1 MATCASRAQRL
12 IELERAKKQRG
23 LNPEERKEA
32 TRLRRALKSAGI
44 NPGSPNLVHTALIA
58 DHLSTVK
65 TFIKACDKANYRPGW
80 EIQDHLKKPLQ
91 ELGINPNYHEL
102 KRKMAEIKRTRSSA
116 RDTRNRHRRTNSQK
130 RFADVGIA
138 NTTSPRPILDPDS
151 LRFDERYPEAETPYT
166 ESDYLRSAYPEY
178 ADMMPT
184 T

>member
-23 LNPEERKEA
+23 LNPKEREEA

-102 KRKMAEIKRTRSSA
+102 KRRMAEIKRTRNSA

-130 RFADVGIA
+130 RFADVGIV
-138 NTTSPRPILDPDS
+138 NTTSPRPIHDPDS
-151 LRFDERYPEAETPYT
+151 LCFDERYPEAKTPYT

-178 ADMMPT
+178 AGMMPT